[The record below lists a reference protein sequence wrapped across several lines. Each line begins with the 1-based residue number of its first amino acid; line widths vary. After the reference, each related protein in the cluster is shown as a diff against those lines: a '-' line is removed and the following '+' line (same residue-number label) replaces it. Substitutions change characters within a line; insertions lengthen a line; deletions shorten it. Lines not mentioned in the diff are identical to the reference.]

1 MEKSEALPAKPNHKG
16 YTLIQKILMALTLL
30 LVIRFAWILILP
42 EVPSL
47 KESKDD
53 MFFSTTA
60 KFIFAG
66 WPRSITSTLDYESRT
81 ALLQEKK
88 TVYLDIERPSIFRA
102 FKTIQDAGIAVLIVG
117 VFWTLLTVGKLK
129 ENDKSTFTLPLIGS
143 FIAFLGLAVGISV
156 SELTIDNANDKTLTV
171 LLDKNTFVMSPN
183 KHASLFIISGRK
195 HMAIKD
201 DSNQILLHTF
211 INLKGDKYVL
221 NLLSANEYEETTIH
235 YSK

>member
-1 MEKSEALPAKPNHKG
+1 MEKSEALPAKPNHNG

-30 LVIRFAWILILP
+30 LAIRFAWILIPP

-88 TVYLDIERPSIFRA
+88 QFTSILNGRLSIELLEL
-102 FKTIQDAGIAVLIVG
+102 FKMLV
-117 VFWTLLTVGKLK
+117 
-129 ENDKSTFTLPLIGS
+129 
-143 FIAFLGLAVGISV
+143 
-156 SELTIDNANDKTLTV
+156 
-171 LLDKNTFVMSPN
+171 
-183 KHASLFIISGRK
+183 
-195 HMAIKD
+195 
-201 DSNQILLHTF
+201 
-211 INLKGDKYVL
+211 
-221 NLLSANEYEETTIH
+221 
-235 YSK
+235 